1 MSNLSYYNVLK
12 ELEKID
18 IDEYFKKVTLDDV
31 KRSIYDCKGTEEDYL
46 NLISPIAQE
55 LIEEMAQRSQQ
66 VTMQHFGKTILLF
79 TPMYLANYCTNKCAY
94 CGYNVENKIK
104 RKKLTF
110 EEIEEEAKYISSMGF
125 RHILALTGE
134 SPTYSPV
141 AYISDSAKIL
151 RKYFDSVGVEIYAL
165 TEDEYRELVDA
176 GVDNFT
182 MFQELYNEELY
193 DKIHLAGPKKN
204 FRFRLDAPERA
215 AKAGM
220 RTINLGAL
228 LGLNDFRKESF
239 FTAMHGKY
247 IQDNYS
253 DVNIAFSFPRIRPH
267 AGSFTDILPVSD
279 MDLVQAILA
288 LRIVFPQA
296 GITISTRETEELRSN
311 LIPLGVT
318 KMSAASSTEVGAH
331 TQNDEDKGEAQF
343 EISDDRTVE
352 EVKNSIINKGYQP
365 IFKDWFKI

>member
-31 KRSIYDCKGTEEDYL
+31 KRSIYKCKGTEEDYL

-55 LIEEMAQRSQQ
+55 LIEEMAQKSQQ
-66 VTMQHFGKTILLF
+66 LTLQHFGKTILLF
-79 TPMYLANYCTNKCAY
+79 TPIYLANYCTNKCAY
-94 CGYNVENKIK
+94 CGYNVENKIR
-104 RKKLTF
+104 RKKLTS
-110 EEIEEEAKYISSMGF
+110 EEIEEEAKAISSMGF
-125 RHILALTGE
+125 KHILALTGE
-134 SPTYSPV
+134 SPTHSPV
-141 AYISDSAKIL
+141 SYIRDSVKVL

-165 TEDEYRELVDA
+165 TEEEYKELVDA

-182 MFQELYNEELY
+182 MFQELYNEEIY
-193 DKIHLAGPKKN
+193 DRVHLGGPKKN

-220 RTINLGAL
+220 RTINMGAL

-267 AGSFTDILPVSD
+267 SGSFTDILPVTD
-279 MDLVQAILA
+279 IDLVQAILA
-288 LRIVFPQA
+288 LRIFFPTG
-296 GITISTRETEELRSN
+296 GITISTRETEEFRNN

-331 TQNDEDKGEAQF
+331 TQEDTGEAQF

-352 EVKNSIINKGYQP
+352 QVKKAICNKGYQP